1 MSLTIG
7 SSFLRAGLK
16 VIVFSTCLVPFF
28 SLLIS
33 ALQNNLG
40 PDPVKTLSLE
50 TGEWTLRFLLLT
62 LAITPLR
69 QISGISELAY
79 FRRMIGLFALYYA
92 SWHFFVYLMF
102 LLEFRWSSIIEDII
116 ERPYITVGFSAYLI
130 LLALGATSPKFMV
143 RKLGRNWKQLH
154 KLVYLAGVLGI
165 IHLVWI
171 IRSDL
176 SEAVIYGFIL
186 FLLLAYRVW
195 RFLSLGNRRFLLTN
209 R

>member
-16 VIVFSTCLVPFF
+16 VIVFCACLIPFLL
-28 SLLIS
+28 LLIS

-62 LAITPLR
+62 LAVSPLR
-69 QISGISELAY
+69 QISGISELAR
-79 FRRMIGLFALYYA
+79 FRRMIGLYALYYA
-92 SWHFFVYLMF
+92 SWHFFIYLMF
-102 LLEFRWSSIIEDII
+102 LLEFRWSSIIEDIV

-130 LLALGATSPKFMV
+130 LLVLGATSPKFMV
-143 RKLGRNWKQLH
+143 RKLGRQWKQLH
-154 KLVYLAGVLGI
+154 KLVYLAGILGI

-171 IRSDL
+171 VRSDL
-176 SEAVIYGFIL
+176 SEAVIYGSIL
-186 FLLLAYRVW
+186 FLLLSYRIW
-195 RFLSLGNRRFLLTN
+195 RFISRRNSRLLVANR
-209 R
+209 